1 MALTKINASVIA
13 NNTIAVGNIADNSVD
28 ATKIA
33 SNSILTRH
41 IDDNQVTTDQIAANT
56 IATANIA
63 DNAVDGTKIASNSIL
78 TRHIDDDQVTGDQL
92 ADNIAI
98 AGTLAV
104 AGDANFDSGT
114 LFVDVS
120 ANKVGVGTDTPST
133 LLHLGG
139 TAPGDSIIRQDST
152 SSGTNWEIGERAA
165 GKWQIFEDDNDSI
178 VATFMSTGNVGIGD
192 TSPGAKL
199 DVNSGTTNTMAH
211 FHSTDDNGFIELKD
225 DDTTGYI
232 GVQNDYVYIGGAPS
246 TNTQNLVINDGNG
259 KVGIGTTSPNEP
271 LTIRSSSENINCTLL
286 EIGNDLH
293 ATNTKDA
300 WMKFVCGAAQNDNSW
315 AIGAY
320 PGSFRFSYLE
330 TRGTAVTTAS
340 AEKMRLTSN
349 GGLNLGTTSGASAG
363 GIQTYVGD
371 NDEAIDCEGPARVN
385 FTINSDESGGNRW
398 YFRTAG
404 SGNFGSGNGDLLV
417 LKEDGTQIMK
427 WDLSSMTIVGN
438 FDDTSDVALKE
449 NITDLIDATAKIKAL
464 QPRTFDWKDKNK
476 TQGTNGFIA
485 QEVETVLPKLVHGD
499 NYDPENPH
507 HGHKAINTSG
517 LLAVAIKA
525 IQEQQTIID
534 DLKARIETL
543 EG

>member
-1 MALTKINASVIA
+1 
-13 NNTIAVGNIADNSVD
+13 
-28 ATKIA
+28 
-33 SNSILTRH
+33 
-41 IDDNQVTTDQIAANT
+41 
-56 IATANIA
+56 
-63 DNAVDGTKIASNSIL
+63 
-78 TRHIDDDQVTGDQL
+78 
-92 ADNIAI
+92 
-98 AGTLAV
+98 
-104 AGDANFDSGT
+104 
-114 LFVDVS
+114 
-120 ANKVGVGTDTPST
+120 
-133 LLHLGG
+133 
-139 TAPGDSIIRQDST
+139 
-152 SSGTNWEIGERAA
+152 
-165 GKWQIFEDDNDSI
+165 
-178 VATFMSTGNVGIGD
+178 
-192 TSPGAKL
+192 
-199 DVNSGTTNTMAH
+199 MAH

>member
-104 AGDANFDSGT
+104 VGDANFDSGT

-120 ANKVGVGTDTPST
+120 ADKVGVGTDTPAT

-165 GKWQIFEDDNDSI
+165 GKWQIFEDDGDSI

>member
-165 GKWQIFEDDNDSI
+165 GKWQIFEDDGDSI

>member
-104 AGDANFDSGT
+104 VGDANFDSGT

-120 ANKVGVGTDTPST
+120 ADKVGVGTDTPST